1 MAEDESTWISLSS
14 KDLSAR
20 ISPLGAQLSELRDS
34 AGHDLLWN
42 GDPAVWSGRSPVLFP
57 IVGALAGGAY
67 RLGQTTYVL
76 SRHGFARGKQ
86 FEVLEANAGAV
97 LLRLD
102 ADESTHAIYPFEFQL
117 DLQYEITG
125 VSLTV
130 TALVRNNGATD
141 MPASFGFHPAFRWP
155 LPFNRPRASHFI
167 EFETDE
173 PAPIRRLNSQGL
185 LTKTRH
191 PTPIKAR
198 RLMLD
203 DALFKDDA
211 LILDEVRSHSVTY
224 GAEEGPRILVSFPET
239 PYLGVWSKPGNF
251 ICIEPWHG
259 IADPEGFAADFTQK
273 PGVFNVV
280 PDATIEIRMEVTL
293 VGD

>member
-1 MAEDESTWISLSS
+1 MEDDESTWIRLSS
-14 KDLSAR
+14 KDLTAR

-34 AGHDLLWN
+34 AGRDLLWN

-67 RLGQTTYVL
+67 RIGQGTYVL
-76 SRHGFARGKQ
+76 SRHGFARGKR
-86 FEVLEANAGAV
+86 FEVVEANTAAA

-102 ADESTHAIYPFEFQL
+102 ADASTHAIYPFEFQL

-125 VSLTV
+125 ASLAV
-130 TALVRNNGATD
+130 TALVRNNGGTD

-155 LPFNRPRASHFI
+155 LPFGRPRASHFI

-173 PAPIRRLNSQGL
+173 PAPIRRLNAQGL
-185 LTKTRH
+185 LTRTRH
-191 PTPIKAR
+191 PTPIQAR

-203 DALFKDDA
+203 DSLFKDDA

-224 GAEEGPRILVSFPET
+224 GAEEGPRIRVSYPET
-239 PYLGVWSKPGNF
+239 PYLGIWSKPGNF

-259 IADPEGFAADFTQK
+259 IADPEGFTGDFIEK
-273 PGVFNVV
+273 PGVFNVA
-280 PDATIEIRMEVTL
+280 PDATFEIRMEVML
-293 VGD
+293 LGG

>member
-1 MAEDESTWISLSS
+1 MVDDESTWISLSS
-14 KDLSAR
+14 NDITAR
-20 ISPLGAQLSELRDS
+20 ISPLGAQLSELRDC

-57 IVGALAGGAY
+57 IVGALAGGTY
-67 RLGQTTYVL
+67 RLGETTYVL
-76 SRHGFARGKQ
+76 SRHGFARGKP
-86 FEVLEANAGAV
+86 FEVVEANTAAA
-97 LLRLD
+97 LFRLD
-102 ADESTHAIYPFEFQL
+102 ADKTTLAIFPFEFQL
-117 DLQYEITG
+117 DLQYEISAA
-125 VSLTV
+125 SLTV
-130 TALVRNNGATD
+130 TALVRNNGPTD

-155 LPFNRPRASHFI
+155 LPFGHPRAAHFI

-173 PAPIRRLNSQGL
+173 PAPIRRLNAQGL

-198 RLMLD
+198 RLMLE

-211 LILDEVRSHSVTY
+211 LILDEVRSSSVTY
-224 GAEEGPRILVSFPET
+224 GAEEGPRIRVSYPDT

-259 IADPEGFAADFTQK
+259 IADPEGFTGDFTQK
-273 PGVFNVV
+273 PGVFSVA
-280 PDATIEIRMEVTL
+280 PDATAEIRMAITL
-293 VGD
+293 DGG